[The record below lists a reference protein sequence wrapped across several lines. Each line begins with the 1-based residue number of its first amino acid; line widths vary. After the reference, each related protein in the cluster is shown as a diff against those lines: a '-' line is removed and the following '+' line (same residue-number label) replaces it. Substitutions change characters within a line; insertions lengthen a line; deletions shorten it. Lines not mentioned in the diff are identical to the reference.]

1 MYNRQDFNGVC
12 FLTEAAGLSDELFFG
27 GRNIDVFIYTL
38 LRLVLMSPLDGMCHK
53 KRLIQTVK
61 RYGCLN

>member
-12 FLTEAAGLSDELFFG
+12 FVTEAAGLSDELFFG
-27 GRNIDVFIYTL
+27 ARNMDVFIYTL

-53 KRLIQTVK
+53 KRLIQTVQ
-61 RYGCLN
+61 RYVSLN